1 MHCLSTAEIIERA
14 KEKII
19 PLNSQQETVHN
30 LAALLSLHL
39 KKLNAMENGV
49 EADFLPT
56 FSELIIAPT
65 GSGKTYLIS
74 KLAEAVD
81 LPFYTIDCSML
92 TMSGYKGLNLSEAFR
107 NLKQS
112 CPNPKAFRRAVIL
125 FDEFDKCSF
134 RSGENGNAQPNFLK
148 LLEGENISCGD
159 EVIETDRMLFL
170 FAGAFQG
177 IDKLMEQRCKPKAK
191 LGFSAVPAEKE
202 ESLQITMEDVQNYGF
217 SRELLGRI
225 GSLHVIPPLTMEDY
239 KQLMSGGKTS
249 VTEKYGALFSTM
261 RVKFSLDETACAE
274 ISKLAMERKMGA
286 RAVEAVVKEKVL
298 QAAGEIDRDASI
310 SEVILTAENGE
321 FAFQYVRDGRE
332 LSSMDEVK
340 VTDLEMPLHTYL
352 STDRGIN
359 QLCEKWS
366 KLAIEEDEE
375 LCYYFLQTTLRYL
388 ALETNRE
395 DWTFRSVELFAKQ
408 TKRQGIEGEKTTFD
422 ILVGDIAP
430 IAENST
436 HHNVLLHYYYLYKGK
451 EDTSSAAVLRQM
463 VRKIKK
469 ESKIR

>member
-1 MHCLSTAEIIERA
+1 MRCLSAEEIIERA

-19 PLNSQQETVHN
+19 PLDSQQETVRN
-30 LAALLSLHL
+30 IAALLSLHL

-74 KLAEAVD
+74 KLAEAAH

-112 CPNPKAFRRAVIL
+112 CPNPKVFRRAVIL

-159 EVIETDRMLFL
+159 EVMETERMLFL

-177 IDKLMEQRCKPKAK
+177 LDKLTEQRCKPKTM
-191 LGFSAVPAEKE
+191 LGFSAAPTEKE
-202 ESLQITMEDVQNYGF
+202 ESPQITMEDVQAYGF
-217 SRELLGRI
+217 NRELLGRI
-225 GSLHVIPPLTMEDY
+225 GSLHIIPPLTVEDY

-261 RVKFSLDETACAE
+261 GVTFSLDETACEE

-310 SEVILTAENGE
+310 SELILTADDGE
-321 FAFQYVRDGRE
+321 FAFRYVRDGRE
-332 LSSMDEVK
+332 LSSSDEVK
-340 VTDLEMPLHTYL
+340 VSDLDVPLHTYL
-352 STDRGIN
+352 KSDRGIN
-359 QLCEKWS
+359 QLCEKWC
-366 KLAIEEDEE
+366 KLAVEEDEE
-375 LCYYFLQTTLRYL
+375 LCYCFLQATLRFL
-388 ALETNRE
+388 TLETNRE
-395 DWTFRSVELFAKQ
+395 EWTLHSVELFAKQ

-422 ILVGDIAP
+422 MMIGEIAP
-430 IAENST
+430 LAENST
-436 HHNVLLHYYYLYKGK
+436 HHNVLLHYYYLYKGM
-451 EDTSSAAVLRQM
+451 EDTSSATVLRQM
-463 VRKIKK
+463 VKKIKK
-469 ESKIR
+469 ESKIK